1 MSFMAALGVL
11 VFARIYLQSNN
22 KIEMPISPLYYHP
35 FNTSNREKMSFTF
48 DLNSLTSNQLL
59 ELISTATA
67 VYAVKMNSSA
77 PVAVATP
84 VPVATPVATPVKRKK
99 AAKTAVAPVA
109 AAPVAPAVAP
119 VAVPVAP
126 EQPELLIP
134 PTPKKKAAV
143 GTMAWIAFVKHVKQ
157 TMPQRFEGAKLAKES
172 LAIAQAI
179 KTEDKEAYDAF
190 VANYKA
196 TA

>member
-1 MSFMAALGVL
+1 
-11 VFARIYLQSNN
+11 
-22 KIEMPISPLYYHP
+22 
-35 FNTSNREKMSFTF
+35 MSFTF

-67 VYAVKMNSSA
+67 VYAVKMNASA
-77 PVAVATP
+77 PVAAMP
-84 VPVATPVATPVKRKK
+84 APVATPVKRKTAK
-99 AAKTAVAPVA
+99 KTAPVPA
-109 AAPVAPAVAP
+109 AVPA
-119 VAVPVAP
+119 PVAP
-126 EQPELLIP
+126 EQPVLLMP
-134 PTPKKKAAV
+134 PAPKKKAAV

-179 KTEDKEAYDAF
+179 KLEDKEGYDAF
-190 VANYKA
+190 VAKYKA

>member
-1 MSFMAALGVL
+1 
-11 VFARIYLQSNN
+11 
-22 KIEMPISPLYYHP
+22 
-35 FNTSNREKMSFTF
+35 MSFTF

-77 PVAVATP
+77 PVPMATP
-84 VPVATPVATPVKRKK
+84 VPVATPVKRKK
-99 AAKTAVAPVA
+99 AAAAAPAAMPA
-109 AAPVAPAVAP
+109 AAPVAPEEP
-119 VAVPVAP
+119 V
-126 EQPELLIP
+126 LLIP

-190 VANYKA
+190 VAKYKA